1 MVSSGKAFY
10 KAPTDHAI
18 QAFLRACME
27 LGVILGLHIS
37 SQSHPGYP
45 RCMPGYQLIENKWKT
60 LFNQSALSFVI
71 TLSHYIVKAVYLVI
85 FTFHI
90 VCSKSDITVMLN
102 SKIMKS
108 SKSSLF
114 SACSSSSER
123 RPLYFGLVSCPCK
136 NKGEAQS

>member
-1 MVSSGKAFY
+1 
-10 KAPTDHAI
+10 
-18 QAFLRACME
+18 ME
-27 LGVILGLHIS
+27 FGVILGLNIS
-37 SQSHPGYP
+37 NQSHPAYP
-45 RCMPGYQLIENKWKT
+45 RCVPGYQLIENKWKT
-60 LFNQSALSFVI
+60 FFNQLTLSFVI

-102 SKIMKS
+102 SKIIKS

-123 RPLYFGLVSCPCK
+123 RSLYFGLVSCPCK
-136 NKGEAQS
+136 NKKEAQN